1 MESLVKVQKWM
12 KAFKIICTILLVICI
27 VGAAICVLGAVLGG
41 SFVGPIASVG
51 SINIMGI
58 TADASISAAAL
69 STVLLCAAV
78 SCVFLCVLFGL
89 GVKYLKCELE
99 DGTPFTYDFSKNMK
113 TMAIL
118 SLVLPIA
125 SDFITSFIMNVQ
137 GFSDSIGTKID
148 IIPALL
154 LFAISAVFK
163 YGADI
168 LDSGKEDTS
177 YAEN

>member
-12 KAFKIICTILLVICI
+12 KAFKIICTVLLIICI
-27 VGAAICVLGAVLGG
+27 VGGAICVLGVGLGG
-41 SFVGPIASVG
+41 SHIIPMANIG
-51 SINIMGI
+51 SINVMGI
-58 TADASISAAAL
+58 TADASMSAAAL
-69 STVLLCAAV
+69 RTVLLCAVV

-89 GVKYLKCELE
+89 GAKYLKRELE

-118 SLVLPIA
+118 VLVLPIV

-137 GFSDSIGTKID
+137 GFSDSVGTKID

-163 YGADI
+163 YGADV
-168 LDSGKEDTS
+168 LDGGKEDPD